1 MLKQPFPFENRMSRR
16 GLIAGLVYFPIHV
29 FVLPVILPSLLINFG
44 IEDEGLM
51 NLVYYGLGILVVLC
65 LFMDYL
71 RGQYDGLLD
80 RLGLCVLSFF
90 MALGMDYLLS
100 LAANS
105 LVLALTG
112 GAVDNPN
119 EAAISEIVLRS
130 SGAMKAVGIFMA
142 PIVEEVLFR
151 GVVFGGLREKN
162 RLAAYAVS
170 MLMFALYHI
179 WQFAAAAGDVSML
192 VYVIQYLPVGFVL
205 CWLYERSNTVWLPIG
220 FHMMINAMGFAAEN
234 ILEEM
239 I

>member
-1 MLKQPFPFENRMSRR
+1 MSRR

-29 FVLPVILPSLLINFG
+29 FVLPLLLPGILMNFG

-51 NLVYYGLGILVVLC
+51 NLVYYGLGILVVLG

-112 GAVDNPN
+112 GAMDNPN

-130 SGAMKAVGIFMA
+130 SAAMRAVGIFMA

-151 GVVFGGLREKN
+151 GVIFGGLREKN

-179 WQFAAAAGDVSML
+179 WQFAVEITL
-192 VYVIQYLPVGFVL
+192 
-205 CWLYERSNTVWLPIG
+205 
-220 FHMMINAMGFAAEN
+220 
-234 ILEEM
+234 
-239 I
+239 